1 MWRNSHHCFRAM
13 WRWCLLVCLFPA
25 SDVMAQA
32 ESDSILPMKTHELD
46 DVTVISRRQGTR
58 RVSGAV
64 NGQLITR
71 DELFKAACC
80 NLGESFVTNPSVD
93 VNYNDATTGA
103 KQIKL
108 LGLAG
113 TYVQMLTENIPNF
126 RGAAMPYALGYV
138 PGPWMKSIQVSKGCS
153 SVKNGYESITGQI
166 NIQYLQPEDEEG
178 LTVNLYTNTQGRAE
192 GNLDINR
199 HLTQSLS
206 TELLGHYE
214 NEWGHH
220 DGNHDGFYD
229 QPKVRQWHLQN
240 RWAYLGER
248 YIMHAGAGI
257 MKEKRNGGQTKHH
270 EERYQIGIET
280 DRYEAYMKHAFV
292 LDKEKGGNIALM
304 GALSQHDLNASY
316 GYKGYDV
323 RQKNIYLSLMYEA
336 NITPRHNISSGVS
349 LNYDHLSQHFRNR
362 DAMVVGMALPKE
374 IESTPGAYLQ
384 YTFNEGT
391 RWTLMAGIRVDHS
404 RLYGTFWTPRMHLKY
419 SPTDLFSL
427 RLSAGKGYRT
437 VHALAENNFLLASG
451 RTLIVEENLKQEEAW
466 NYGLSTA
473 WNIPLLGRTLRANAE
488 YYYTHFMAQ
497 ALTDYDIAPFELHI
511 RNKDGKSYS
520 HTLQIDAS
528 YELFKGMTLLAAY
541 RRNFVKAVYGGQLRE
556 KPLNS
561 RYKALV
567 SASYKTPLGLWQ
579 VDATW
584 QLNGGGRMPLPYTLD
599 SGESSWDQSFGAYSV
614 LNAQVTRWLR
624 HFSIYVGGENLTNFK
639 QKKPIIGASEPW
651 SRTFEPT
658 MIWGPVM
665 GAMFYAGIR
674 INFGRL

>member
-1 MWRNSHHCFRAM
+1 MKKKWNYY
-13 WRWCLLVCLFPA
+13 LLFSLFCP
-25 SDVMAQA
+25 SLLMAQT
-32 ESDSILPMKTHELD
+32 ETDSVAPMKTHELD
-46 DVTVISRRQGTR
+46 DVTVVSRRQGTR
-58 RVSGAV
+58 RISGAV

-93 VNYNDATTGA
+93 VNYSDATTGA

-113 TYVQMLTENIPNF
+113 TYVQMLTENMPNF

-166 NIQYLQPEDEEG
+166 NVQYLQPEDEQG
-178 LTVNLYTNTQGRAE
+178 LTVNLFGNTQGRVEANID
-192 GNLDINR
+192 GNYHFNK
-199 HLTQSLS
+199 HLS

-214 NEWGHH
+214 NEWGDH
-220 DGNHDGFYD
+220 DSNHDGLID

-240 RWAYLGER
+240 RWAYMGDR
-248 YIMHAGAGI
+248 YIMHAGIGI

-270 EERYQIGIET
+270 DNRYRIGMET

-292 LDKEKGGNIALM
+292 LNKETGGNIALM
-304 GALSQHDLNASY
+304 ASASQHELDASY
-316 GYKGYDV
+316 GHKRYDV
-323 RQKNIYLSLMYEA
+323 RQKNAYMSLIYET
-336 NITPRHNISSGVS
+336 NIDGHHNLSSGIS
-349 LNYDHLSQHFRNR
+349 LNHDHLAQHLYNHTEPS
-362 DAMVVGMALPKE
+362 VGAPLPKE
-374 IESTPGAYLQ
+374 IETTPGAYVQ

-391 RWTLMAGIRVDHS
+391 WLTLMAGIRVDHS
-404 RLYGTFWTPRMHLKY
+404 SVYGTFWTPRMHLKY
-419 SPTDLFSL
+419 SPSDLFSL

-437 VHALAENNFLLASG
+437 IHALAENNFLLTSG
-451 RTLIVEENLKQEEAW
+451 RSLIIDDQLKQEEAW
-466 NYGLSTA
+466 NYGVSTA
-473 WNIPLLGRTLRANAE
+473 WNIPLFSKTLRLNAE
-488 YYYTHFMAQ
+488 YYYTHFMEQ
-497 ALTDYDIAPFELHI
+497 TLIDYDENPLELYI
-511 RNKDGKSYS
+511 RNKEGKSYS

-561 RYKALV
+561 RYKALL

-579 VDATW
+579 ADVTC
-584 QLNGGGRMPLPYTLD
+584 QLNGGGRMPEPYTTG
-599 SGESSWDQSFGAYSV
+599 SGELSWSRSFGAYAV
-614 LNAQVTRWLR
+614 LNAQVTRWFR
-624 HFSIYVGGENLTNFK
+624 HFSVYVGGENLTNFK
-639 QKKPIIGASEPW
+639 QKHPIIGAADPW
-651 SRTFEPT
+651 AKTFEPT

-674 INFGRL
+674 VNIGRL